1 MLFGMHDSER
11 ETQRWRQTA
20 EQCLDG
26 FRTSGRAVGETMT
39 GAQISTLQTLSEEAG
54 EAFDASLSKGE
65 AAKRIDELHS
75 RRGRGR
81 DQ

>member
-1 MLFGMHDSER
+1 
-11 ETQRWRQTA
+11 
-20 EQCLDG
+20 
-26 FRTSGRAVGETMT
+26 MT
-39 GAQISTLQTLSEEAG
+39 GAQKSTLQTLSEEAG